1 MLNRYRD
8 VFASFHSNECR
19 YVVLGGIAAIL
30 YGVQRTTFDVDILIE
45 PTEAN
50 AEKVIRALREAGLGT
65 AYLITVEELPAHEIT
80 IFKDRVR
87 VDVQTSTPGL
97 TPGLTFDNAWE
108 NRCELS
114 FGGPPFFVV
123 SRDDPIRSKLAAAR
137 PIDLSDVKQLREKG

>member
-50 AEKVIRALREAGLGT
+50 ADKVIRALRDAGLGT
-65 AYLITVEELPAHEIT
+65 AHLITAEELLAHEIT

-97 TPGLTFDNAWE
+97 TFDDAWK
-108 NRCELS
+108 NRHELS
-114 FGGPPFFVV
+114 LGGPPFFVV
-123 SRDDPIRSKLAAAR
+123 SRDDLIRSKLAAGR
-137 PIDLSDVKQLREKG
+137 PIDLSDVKQLRAKE

>member
-1 MLNRYRD
+1 MPVRR
-8 VFASFHSNECR
+8 VW
-19 YVVLGGIAAIL
+19 GIAAIL
-30 YGVQRTTFDVDILIE
+30 NGVQRTTFDVDILIE

-65 AYLITVEELPAHEIT
+65 AYLITVDELPAHEIT
-80 IFKDRVR
+80 VFKDRVR
-87 VDVQTSTPGL
+87 VDVQTS

-123 SRDDPIRSKLAAAR
+123 SRVDPIRSKLAAAR